1 MPRTCTICTH
11 PKRTAI
17 EQALGQAIPLRTI
30 AAQWSVSKTA
40 LIRHKTD
47 HLPERSRHPSPA
59 ISQHVLPVERT
70 TRRTR
75 PLRQTGRA
83 VAPSTAT
90 TIAPAHE
97 TAAVL
102 FPEILH
108 PQKRA
113 FLTAFVTCGRRGLAA
128 AQAGVKHQH
137 YLYWFATD
145 PEFCAVFARAERL
158 CGHLIE
164 DAIFERGVVGVDVP
178 VYDANGDEIGTR
190 KKHSDTLLIFAAKGN
205 MKEKYGQLG
214 TVTHDTS
221 PQLTALL
228 GYWAQIRQEASTSE
242 QIIDAP
248 VEDAPDDWQEAMIEE
263 SEGPQ
268 AYAYDDEDEEPA
280 PLSPPIEEED
290 ADE

>member
-11 PKRTAI
+11 PEGAAI
-17 EQALGQAIPLRTI
+17 EQALDEAIPLRTI

-59 ISQHVLPVERT
+59 ISQPVLPVERT

-75 PLRQTGRA
+75 PLRQTGRS

-90 TIAPAHE
+90 TIAPAVE
-97 TAAVL
+97 TADML

-113 FLTAFVTCGRRGLAA
+113 FLTAFVTCGRRGRAA
-128 AQAGVKHQH
+128 TAAGVKHQH

-145 PEFCAVFARAERL
+145 PEFCAAFARAEQL
-158 CGHLIE
+158 CGHVIE
-164 DAIFERGVVGVDVP
+164 DEILRRGLEGIDKP
-178 VYDANGDEIGTR
+178 VFWQGQQVATVKDYDT
-190 KKHSDTLLIFAAKGN
+190 TLLIFAAKGN

-228 GYWAQIRQEASTSE
+228 GYWAQMRQQASTQD

-248 VEDAPDDWQEAMIEE
+248 IEDAPDDWREAMIDA
-263 SEGPQ
+263 SEGGD
-268 AYAYDDEDEEPA
+268 ADAGEGDGDEDE
-280 PLSPPIEEED
+280 LMPPMHDPEEHG
-290 ADE
+290 